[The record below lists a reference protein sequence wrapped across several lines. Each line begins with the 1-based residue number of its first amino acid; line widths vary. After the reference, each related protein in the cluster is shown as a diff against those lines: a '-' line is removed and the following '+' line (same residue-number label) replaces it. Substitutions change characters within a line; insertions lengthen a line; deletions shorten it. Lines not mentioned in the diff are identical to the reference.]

1 MATTI
6 DPRRLRDRTA
16 SLATEAVGD
25 DRVRAFALARRHS
38 VFVRAMR
45 VALPVAAF
53 GMLGVFG
60 ATTWQLATLRSAG
73 VQLEDIRISSDNLI
87 MAAPKYSGNGKDGS
101 RHAVRARTAE
111 TDLLTR
117 NRVKLTA
124 IEGEL
129 LQVSGT
135 RIDLTATRG
144 TYEQEAGVL
153 ELFEQIDV
161 RSTDGMTAKLTSATV
176 FTKENRIVTNEPIT
190 ADMPT
195 GSVRA
200 RTMELKT
207 KQRQA
212 TFTGDVAVRMVP
224 QKQEKPATTTEP
236 AADPTKGTAATKPK
250 RDKATANALGPSFS
264 SGEPVDVTSD
274 RLTVDDATHLALFR
288 DNVIAR
294 QGTATLAA
302 PELDVTY
309 TGRSALPG
317 QSPGKKKSED
327 GETPPASSATAAEAA
342 SRLSSLD
349 ARGGIVMTRDGD
361 RATATTLHYDAEAQ
375 RTTLAGPV
383 NMTSGTDRRASS
395 TNAEIDHKADLIT
408 LLGAVVLHQQRN
420 VLKGERLAVDR
431 ANGRARLESPAEGA
445 RGAGRISV
453 LLHRGDVEGGRAKA
467 PVAASDTATDNR
479 LTGAFRTDPNA
490 PIDIDAAT
498 LDFED
503 AKRFALF
510 SGNVVAKQ
518 GEFII
523 RAPTLTAHFNSQS
536 ALLALPTG
544 KAKGSEPAGA
554 ASLKKI
560 EARGGVVITGKD
572 GQKVT
577 GDWADFDP
585 ASNFATVGGRVVVTQ
600 DKNVVEGSKLVMDLT
615 SGRTRFEI
623 PNPTTATAE
632 DAAPSTLPC
641 VPGQTCTSRP
651 RIRAVFYP
659 KDAKKL
665 PKAKP
670 AKPQSTT
677 SPGASPAET
686 PAAPAPRSS
695 QSSWQSSTTKPAET
709 GTPQ

>member
-16 SLATEAVGD
+16 SIATEAAGD
-25 DRVRAFALARRHS
+25 DRARAFTVARRHS
-38 VFVRAMR
+38 LFVRTMR
-45 VALPVAAF
+45 VALPLIAF
-53 GMLGVFG
+53 AMLGVYG
-60 ATTWQLATLRSAG
+60 ATTWQIATLRSAG
-73 VQLEDIRISSDNLI
+73 VELEDVRVTSDNLI
-87 MAAPKYSGNGKDGS
+87 MAAPKYAGTGKDGS
-101 RHAVRARTAE
+101 RHAVRARSAE
-111 TDLLTR
+111 TDLLSR

-144 TYEQEAGVL
+144 TFEQESGIL
-153 ELFEQIDV
+153 ELLEQIDV

-176 FTKENRIVTNEPIT
+176 FTKENRIVSNEPVT
-190 ADMPT
+190 ANMPT

-200 RTMELKT
+200 RAMELKT

-224 QKQEKPATTTEP
+224 QQQQQKPAATET
-236 AADPTKGTAATKPK
+236 AADPAKGTAKPRK
-250 RDKATANALGPSFS
+250 DKAAATALGPSFS

-302 PELDVTY
+302 PELDVAY
-309 TGRSALPG
+309 AGRSALPG
-317 QSPGKKKSED
+317 QPSKPKSED
-327 GETPPASSATAAEAA
+327 GGTPTAAAADAA
-342 SRLSSLD
+342 SRLTSLD

-361 RATATTLHYDAEAQ
+361 RATATTLHYDAEVQ
-375 RTTLAGPV
+375 RTSLAGPV

-395 TNAEIDHKADLIT
+395 ENAEIDHKADLIT
-408 LLGAVVLHQQRN
+408 LLGAVVLHQGRN

-445 RGAGRISV
+445 RGPGRISV
-453 LLHRGDVEGGRAKA
+453 LLHRGETDGARAKA
-467 PVAASDTATDNR
+467 PAVASDSAENR
-479 LTGAFRTDPNA
+479 LTTGAFRTDPNA

-518 GEFII
+518 GEFVI

-600 DKNVVEGSKLVMDLT
+600 DKNVVEGSKLIMDLT
-615 SGRTRFEI
+615 SGRTRFETL
-623 PNPTTATAE
+623 NPATASAE
-632 DAAPSTLPC
+632 ENGAPSALPC
-641 VPGQTCTSRP
+641 VPGQTCTSRR

-659 KDAKKL
+659 KDARKL
-665 PKAKP
+665 SKSSKPTKA
-670 AKPQSTT
+670 QSAA
-677 SPGASPAET
+677 PGDT
-686 PAAPAPRSS
+686 PATPAPRSS
-695 QSSWQSSTTKPAET
+695 QSSWQSSTTKSPET
-709 GTPQ
+709 GASQ